1 MLILTRMVRVSP
13 DAGARNYRAKHCRE
27 FFYLRQDGAAM
38 NWITAKFKGEC
49 VSCTRNIDEGE
60 RILFDFEE
68 REARC
73 SKCGERIKPDP
84 KGKK

>member
-1 MLILTRMVRVSP
+1 MTDYFDSDSEV
-13 DAGARNYRAKHCRE
+13 N
-27 FFYLRQDGAAM
+27 QM
-38 NWITAKFKGEC
+38 NWMTAKFKGEC

-68 REARC
+68 REAYC

-84 KGKK
+84 KKEWPL

>member
-1 MLILTRMVRVSP
+1 MS
-13 DAGARNYRAKHCRE
+13 E
-27 FFYLRQDGAAM
+27 M
-38 NWITAKFKGEC
+38 NWITAKFDSEC

-60 RILFDFEE
+60 RILFDFED

-84 KGKK
+84 KTKGLTQWPNTNS

>member
-1 MLILTRMVRVSP
+1 
-13 DAGARNYRAKHCRE
+13 
-27 FFYLRQDGAAM
+27 M
-38 NWITAKFKGEC
+38 NWITAKFKSEC

-68 REARC
+68 RETYC

-84 KGKK
+84 KGKGFQ

>member
-1 MLILTRMVRVSP
+1 
-13 DAGARNYRAKHCRE
+13 
-27 FFYLRQDGAAM
+27 M
-38 NWITAKFKGEC
+38 NWMTAKFKGEC

-60 RILFDFEE
+60 RILYDYEE

-84 KGKK
+84 KGRKIFE

>member
-1 MLILTRMVRVSP
+1 
-13 DAGARNYRAKHCRE
+13 
-27 FFYLRQDGAAM
+27 M
-38 NWITAKFKGEC
+38 NWITAKYKSEC

-73 SKCGERIKPDP
+73 SKCGEKIKPDP
-84 KGKK
+84 KKGKVFDETI